1 MKKITK
7 KIKEI
12 CFAEQLEKITLEEYL
27 DISRN
32 LDCGKWDNRLGNKP
46 ERWDKLP
53 KYSNSLSRITGKL
66 SKQDIQFYAM
76 PKIPYIRKC
85 ISLADKGNNE
95 GKYRDNCC
103 DYVGNPKA

>member
-1 MKKITK
+1 MIRYGRGEKSMKRITK
-7 KIKEI
+7 KIKELG
-12 CFAEQLEKITLEEYL
+12 FAEQLEKIPLEEYL

-46 ERWDKLP
+46 DGWDKLQ
-53 KYSNSLSRITGKL
+53 KYPNFLSRIIGKL

-85 ISLADKGNNE
+85 IGLADK
-95 GKYRDNCC
+95 
-103 DYVGNPKA
+103 